1 MDENRKNIVIL
12 GSTGSIGENAVKV
25 VQHLRDEFYV
35 VGIAAANN
43 FARLAEQAEE
53 LKCEYVA
60 IADESKAEELAKLSP
75 APCKVLAGEE
85 GILELV
91 SLPEVDLVLCSI
103 VGSASLRP
111 VLAAIKAGKDIAL
124 ASKEALV
131 MGGNL
136 VMEAAEEH
144 QIKVLPV
151 DSEHS
156 AVFQCLEGKK
166 HEDIA
171 KIILTAS
178 GGPFRDWSLEKME
191 SASWEDALS
200 HPTWNMGPKVTVDSA
215 TLMNKALEI
224 IEARW
229 LFDMPGESIDVII
242 HHQSIVHS
250 MVEFLDGTLLAQ
262 MGSPDMRF
270 PIQYALTYPKKFPG
284 SLESLDFAKFA
295 KLTFEIPDRSRFPSL
310 DFSYEALRQGGTLP
324 TVMNAANEIAVERFR
339 KGEIRFT
346 DIWKVIEKSMN
357 AHTSII
363 NPGLDDIF
371 ESDNEARIS
380 AASF

>member
-1 MDENRKNIVIL
+1 MNENRKKIVIL
-12 GSTGSIGENAVKV
+12 GSTGSIGENAIKV

-35 VGIAAANN
+35 TGIAAATNS
-43 FARLAEQAEE
+43 ARLAEQAE
-53 LKCEYVA
+53 LLGCEYVA
-60 IADESKAEELAKLSP
+60 IADSSKAGELSKLAP
-75 APCKVLAGEE
+75 TPCKVLAGEE
-85 GILELV
+85 GIIELV
-91 SLPEVDLVLCSI
+91 TNPEVDLVLCAI
-103 VGSASLRP
+103 VGSPSLRP
-111 VLAAIKAGKDIAL
+111 VLAAVQAGKNVAL

-131 MGGNL
+131 MGGSL
-136 VMEAAEEH
+136 IMKTAEENGAK
-144 QIKVLPV
+144 IIPV

-166 HEDIA
+166 HEDIS

-178 GGPFRDWSLEKME
+178 GGTFREWSLERMS
-191 SASWEDALS
+191 SATWEEALS

-229 LFDMPGESIDVII
+229 LFDMPGESIDVVI
-242 HHQSIVHS
+242 HHQSIIHS
-250 MVEFLDGTLLAQ
+250 MVEFVDGTLLAQ

-346 DIWKVIEKSMN
+346 DIWKVIEKSMDS
-357 AHTSII
+357 HKSVME
-363 NPGLDDIF
+363 PSLDDIF
-371 ESDNEARIS
+371 EADSEARIS